1 MALSNTA
8 VPKYYGMF
16 RDAVIRGEIP
26 VCKEISMEMNR
37 IDDLIANPGVYY
49 DDQAVEGW
57 IAYCESEL
65 TLTDGSDLSLLDSF
79 KLWGEQIFGWYYFVE
94 RSVYQPNPD
103 GHGGHYVRKN
113 VKKRLINKQYLIVA
127 RGAAKSMYGSTLQ
140 GYFLNVDTST
150 THQITTAPT
159 MKQAE
164 EVMSPLRTAITRSR
178 GPLFQ
183 FLTEGSLQN
192 TTGSKANRTKLAS
205 TKKGVENFL
214 TGSLLEVR
222 PMSINKLQGLQ
233 IKVATVDEWLS
244 GDIRED
250 VIGAIEQGASKVND
264 YIIVAISSEGTVRN
278 GSGDTIKMEL
288 MDILNPG
295 AFIDSML
302 KHGEMSDDEAI
313 IYTGMPLCLSHSAE
327 SKDEPKEEEKKKDS
341 KEDKPAE
348 DKEEKKDDEETIAD
362 VIDSMS
368 EKQQNVMYALIAQ
381 ALEGEPEKESK
392 DDSDNKSESNKEDKT
407 MKHNVFDNDQQ
418 KKTEVLSHADQASI
432 ISMAKSNSVG
442 SLRTA
447 MDIYAEQN
455 PDSVLAHGID
465 GIETLFPE
473 YKDVRPGAPELLT
486 TDQGWVNEVLKK
498 VHKSPISRIR
508 TRQADLRNIEALRA
522 KGYKKGAQKGYV
534 GNIQLLHRTTD
545 PQTVY
550 VKSKLDR
557 DDIIDIQDFDVVQ
570 YLYGIDRMNLNEE
583 LATAI
588 MIGDGREVG
597 ADGKI
602 AEDKIRPIWL
612 DDELYTIHADVDIA
626 GMKATLQGTNTSAN
640 FGENYIYAEAVIQS
654 LLYAREKYKGSGTP
668 DFYCTPHLV
677 NVMLLA
683 RDLNGRRIYD
693 KVSDLAA
700 ALNVGQIITAEQFE
714 GKTRTTTDS
723 KTKKLL
729 GLMVNLAD
737 YSLGATKGGEITH
750 FTDFDI
756 DFNQEK
762 SLLETRCSGANT
774 RVMSA
779 IALEEDVTATI
790 GG

>member
-1 MALSNTA
+1 MSKPFSVEACDFSGWATRNDLKCSDGRVIRRDAFKNNDGIKVPLVWNHQHNSPRDVLGHAWLENREEGVYTYGFFNNTADGEIAKVLIKHGDICALSI
-8 VPKYYGMF
+8 Y
-16 RDAVIRGEIP
+16 
-26 VCKEISMEMNR
+26 
-37 IDDLIANPGVYY
+37 ANQLQ
-49 DDQAVEGW
+49 QA
-57 IAYCESEL
+57 
-65 TLTDGSDLSLLDSF
+65 GSDVIHGCICEVSLVH
-79 KLWGEQIFGWYYFVE
+79 K
-94 RSVYQPNPD
+94 
-103 GHGGHYVRKN
+103 
-113 VKKRLINKQYLIVA
+113 
-127 RGAAKSMYGSTLQ
+127 GA
-140 GYFLNVDTST
+140 
-150 THQITTAPT
+150 
-159 MKQAE
+159 
-164 EVMSPLRTAITRSR
+164 
-178 GPLFQ
+178 
-183 FLTEGSLQN
+183 
-192 TTGSKANRTKLAS
+192 
-205 TKKGVENFL
+205 
-214 TGSLLEVR
+214 
-222 PMSINKLQGLQ
+222 
-233 IKVATVDEWLS
+233 
-244 GDIRED
+244 
-250 VIGAIEQGASKVND
+250 
-264 YIIVAISSEGTVRN
+264 
-278 GSGDTIKMEL
+278 
-288 MDILNPG
+288 NPG

-313 IYTGMPLCLSHSAE
+313 IYTGMPLYLSHSAE
-327 SKDEPKEEEKKKDS
+327 DTPEDEK
-341 KEDKPAE
+341 KEDKSDE
-348 DKEEKKDDEETIAD
+348 NSDEKKDDNEETIAD
-362 VIDSMS
+362 VIATMS
-368 EKQQNVMYALIAQ
+368 EKQQNAMYYMVTK
-381 ALEGEPEKESK
+381 ALEGESDEESE
-392 DDSDNKSESNKEDKT
+392 DDTENESESNKEEKTT

-418 KKTEVLSHADQASI
+418 NQKNVLSHADQASI
-432 ISMAKSNSVG
+432 ISMAKTNSVG
-442 SLRTA
+442 SLQTA
-447 MDIYAEQN
+447 MNIFAEQN
-455 PDSVLAHGID
+455 PDSALAHGINN
-465 GIETLFPE
+465 IETLFPE
-473 YKDVRPGAPELLT
+473 YQDVRPGAPELLT

-508 TRQADLRNIEALRA
+508 TRQADIRNIENLRA
-522 KGYKKGAQKGYV
+522 KGYKKGTQKGYV

-550 VKSKLDR
+550 VKSKIDR
-557 DDIIDIQDFDVVQ
+557 DDIIDITDFDVVQ
-570 YLYGIDRMNLNEE
+570 YLYAIDRMNLNEE

-588 MIGDGREVG
+588 MIGDGRDVG

-602 AEDKIRPIWL
+602 APDKIRPIWL

-700 ALNVGQIITAEQFE
+700 ALNVGKIITAEQFE

-774 RVMSA
+774 RVLSA
-779 IALEEDVTATI
+779 IALEEDITA
-790 GG
+790 